1 MICTVT
7 LNPAIDYV
15 LFADELKK
23 GAVNRAFR
31 SRLRPGGKGINISL
45 VLKSFGLPSLAAGF
59 AAGATGGM
67 LRAMLAEAGIRTD
80 LLEAEGM
87 TRINVKIRARE
98 ETDVNALGPS
108 VREEAFSEL
117 CRRVSRLPAGGVL
130 VLAGSAPP
138 SLHADAYARLACAV
152 SEEVRVAVDASGE
165 LLRASLACS
174 PWLVKPNR
182 EELGELF
189 GVRIG
194 GQEEA
199 LFYARKLQGEGA
211 RNVIVSLGAQGA
223 VMAAEDGEPCSATL
237 HCVPF
242 VLAASS
248 SAGTAGAYSSFI
260 SPLSCHGRAA
270 FAVPFVYIHYI
281 RFLENSKSFPKKYRK
296 EKSLRRQKRR
306 GHGSETL
313 RYPGYFFDMKKIF
326 KKLLKSYIKSLY

>member
-98 ETDVNALGPS
+98 ETDVNAIGPS

-223 VMAAEDGEPCSATL
+223 VMAAEDGSEYTMPAFAGDAVDTVGAGDSL
-237 HCVPF
+237 
-242 VLAASS
+242 LAAFIAAKEGGLDDDVALAQGVA
-248 SAGTAGAYSSFI
+248 AGCATAFRVGLA
-260 SPLSCHGRAA
+260 PAEEA
-270 FAVPFVYIHYI
+270 FALF
-281 RFLENSKSFPKKYRK
+281 
-296 EKSLRRQKRR
+296 RRWEEAREDEEWRR
-306 GHGSETL
+306 DHPDEE
-313 RYPGYFFDMKKIF
+313 
-326 KKLLKSYIKSLY
+326 